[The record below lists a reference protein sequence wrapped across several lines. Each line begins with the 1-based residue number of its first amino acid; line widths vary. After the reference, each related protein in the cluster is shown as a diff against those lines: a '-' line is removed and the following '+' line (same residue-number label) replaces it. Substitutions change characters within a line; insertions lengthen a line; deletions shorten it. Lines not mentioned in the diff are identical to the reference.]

1 LEKFPSVKK
10 FFGFDL
16 DPNILEET
24 KNRLKD
30 LEDKIEF
37 I

>member
-10 FFGFDL
+10 LFGFDL
-16 DPNILEET
+16 DPSILEKT

-30 LEDKIEF
+30 LKNKIEF